1 MNDAPTN
8 LALQPGTLERA
19 LEIWHAGGPSMY
31 AIGFVALLMC
41 AVGLNVL
48 LTLAFGGLWP
58 RGDRVLARWVAS
70 PASARHGGL
79 RGLVRRAATGGSRD
93 AVDTTFDEFATIHIE
108 PVERQLRIMRICS
121 NTAPLLGLFGT
132 VTGMLATFGALASGS
147 GGEQTMGAIAKG
159 ISEALITTETGLVV
173 ALPGVFFHYALQ
185 QRLDATLECL
195 DRARLLCMRHAEA
208 GTADSAAGEGGDHP
222 DDLDDADGEPL
233 LAGEEA

>member
-1 MNDAPTN
+1 MTEPATN
-8 LALQPGTLERA
+8 LVMQPSVLERA
-19 LEIWHAGGPSMY
+19 LEIWNAGGPSMY

-48 LTLAFGGLWP
+48 LTLAFSGLWP
-58 RGDRVLARWVAS
+58 RSDRIIARWVAS
-70 PASARHGGL
+70 TGSTRHSGL
-79 RGLVRRAATGGSRD
+79 RGLVRRAATGGSRA
-93 AVDTTFDEFATIHIE
+93 AVDTIFDEFATTSIE

-159 ISEALITTETGLVV
+159 ISEALITTEAGLVV

-195 DRARLLCMRHAEA
+195 DRARMLCMRHAEA
-208 GTADSAAGEGGDHP
+208 GTADSAANGDEDAHSDV
-222 DDLDDADGEPL
+222 DDDSL
-233 LAGEEA
+233 LLGEEG

>member
-1 MNDAPTN
+1 MDDATTN
-8 LALQPGTLERA
+8 LVMQPGTLERA
-19 LEIWHAGGPSMY
+19 LEIWNAGGPSMY

-41 AVGLNVL
+41 AVGMNVL

-58 RGDRVLARWVAS
+58 RGDRGLARWVAS

-79 RGLVRRAATGGSRD
+79 RGLVRRAATSGSRA
-93 AVDTTFDEFATIHIE
+93 AVDTTFDEFATISIE

-159 ISEALITTETGLVV
+159 ISEALITTEAGLVV

-195 DRARLLCMRHAEA
+195 DRARLLCLRHAEA
-208 GTADSAAGEGGDHP
+208 GTADEAADADVDTH
-222 DDLDDADGEPL
+222 DDADDEPL
-233 LAGEEA
+233 LAGEEG